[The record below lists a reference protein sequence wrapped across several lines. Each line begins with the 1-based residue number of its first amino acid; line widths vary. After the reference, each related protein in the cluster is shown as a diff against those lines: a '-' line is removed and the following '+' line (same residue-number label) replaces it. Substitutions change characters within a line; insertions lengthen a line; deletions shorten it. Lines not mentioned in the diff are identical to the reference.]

1 MSDDNPHPDAM
12 TTEQAAEAEENR
24 EAGNIFDKH
33 FDSDLTMVVSTVV
46 ALYAVFIFF
55 GILLGNDINGQFN
68 ALQQLTFLITV
79 YVMLS
84 LALNLH
90 WGYTGLFNIGIAG
103 FMAVGAYTFA
113 IATASPTPANA
124 SDIPGLGL
132 PFFVGI
138 ILALAVS
145 GLVGFIAAL
154 PALRLRADYL
164 AIVTIALSEI
174 IRFGL
179 KSKALS
185 QFSILGIE
193 MGTGGA
199 GGISV
204 DKPPSRVLITDGIGA
219 IPGLSALVDAF
230 ISIGTSIGVNRSVM
244 VSMLYTGVLILVAAG
259 FYWLLVRIGFSPFG
273 RVLKAIREDEDVA
286 NALGKDTANFKIKA
300 FVVGCAL
307 MGLVGV
313 LWWANAGFINTEPF
327 KPKTT
332 FFIWI
337 ALIIGGSG
345 STTGSVMGGVLF
357 IGTLYQGPI
366 TFVGIV
372 KEAFGIQGSGPG
384 TIVDA
389 FALVLQ
395 GQVMPL
401 FEYIMANI
409 EPLRLVL
416 MGAVLIWFMQN
427 KPDGLLGDRKELAT
441 SLDPRKV
448 TRPPSKAAATDGGV
462 DGGEDN
468 E

>member
-1 MSDDNPHPDAM
+1 MSDDNTHPDSM
-12 TTEQAAEAEENR
+12 TTEEAAQAEENR

-33 FDSDLTMVVSTVV
+33 FDSDLMMVVTTVLS
-46 ALYAVFIFF
+46 LYAIFLVF
-55 GILLGNDINGQFN
+55 GIVLGNDINGHFN
-68 ALQQLTFLITV
+68 ALQQLTFLIAV

-113 IATASPTPANA
+113 IATASPNPANA

-138 ILALAVS
+138 VLAVVVS
-145 GLVGFIAAL
+145 GIVGFIAAL

-185 QFSILGIE
+185 QFTIFGAK

-219 IPGLSALVDAF
+219 IPGLGALVDAF
-230 ISIGTSIGVNRSVM
+230 ISVGTSIGVNRSVM
-244 VSMLYTGVLILVAAG
+244 VSWLYTGFLILVVVG

-286 NALGKDTANFKIKA
+286 NALGKDTRNFKIKA

-307 MGLVGV
+307 MGLVGI

-366 TFVGIV
+366 TFVGIA

-395 GQVMPL
+395 GQIMPL

-441 SLDPRKV
+441 SLDPRSV
-448 TRPPSKAAATDGGV
+448 TRPPSGVATTDGGV
-462 DGGEDN
+462 EEGDDE
-468 E
+468 